1 MAPPASAAAPRTNNR
16 GRWPRSSDR
25 YEMEPLTVPATSPTV
40 LLTLATTGEKPK
52 ASRVG
57 KVMSEPEPTM
67 VLMVPATRPAPTMAS
82 ASSTDMERVY
92 RSGRGALNTVR
103 RPEGPVRDSGSEAVT
118 DHHPVAVSRPGRCG
132 GSSWVNPLASSQTA
146 HEQIT
151 QVQGLSALSLDAL
164 TSVAYGPEA
173 ILVVLA
179 VAGVGAL
186 HLILPITVAIVVLLT
201 ILVLS
206 YRQVIDAYPS
216 GGGAYAVARAN
227 LGHDASHVAAAS
239 LVVDYT
245 LTVAVSIA
253 AGVGQLTSAF
263 PGLTSSTVPLC
274 LGVLAFVT
282 VLNLRGLGDTARA
295 FLLPTMIFI
304 VGILGI
310 IAVGLVHPLALHAPQ
325 LGRPTTATRGLET
338 VGVLLV
344 LRGFAAGCSALTGV
358 EAIANGVPLFREP
371 RQVRAKRTEALL
383 GLTLGAM
390 LLGLAIL
397 ALRFHIQPRSGQ
409 TVLSQIMGE
418 AVGRHFAYYLV
429 SLAVTAALALA
440 ANTSFGGLPVLAS
453 LLARDHYLPHIF
465 TVRGDRQNYN
475 HGIVVL
481 ALFSAVLLVAVNGAT
496 QRLIPMF
503 AIGVFTGFTLSQVGL
518 VVHWHRTR
526 PPRWRQRAVING
538 VGALATAASTII
550 FLVSKFTS
558 GGWVVVVAVVVFV
571 TLFRHI
577 HRYYARVA
585 DILGFSTVPPKPS
598 TSAQTFV
605 IVPVTTVSSLTA
617 RALSEAMSI
626 GREVLAVTVAFAD
639 DDEQAEALSRQ
650 WDEWQPGV
658 PLRVLRTEYASVVKP
673 IVALIDEE
681 RATRDDQIVV
691 LIPVVVPTH
700 VRYRL
705 LHNHME
711 VVLSAAL
718 RTRTDVIVAR
728 VPVSLNAEAPSDETP
743 STSPRRPE
751 GEDTGLSQ

>member
-1 MAPPASAAAPRTNNR
+1 MWR
-16 GRWPRSSDR
+16 
-25 YEMEPLTVPATSPTV
+25 
-40 LLTLATTGEKPK
+40 LL
-52 ASRVG
+52 VG
-57 KVMSEPEPTM
+57 Q
-67 VLMVPATRPAPTMAS
+67 
-82 ASSTDMERVY
+82 
-92 RSGRGALNTVR
+92 
-103 RPEGPVRDSGSEAVT
+103 
-118 DHHPVAVSRPGRCG
+118 
-132 GSSWVNPLASSQTA
+132 PLASSQTA

-186 HLILPITVAIVVLLT
+186 HLILPITVAIVVLLL

-227 LGHDASHVAAAS
+227 LGTNASHVAAAS

-245 LTVAVSIA
+245 LTVSVSIA

-263 PGLTSSTVPLC
+263 PGLLSATVPLC

-282 VLNLRGLGDTARA
+282 VLNLRGLGDSARA
-295 FLLPTMIFI
+295 FLLPTMVFI

-310 IAVGLVHPLALHAPQ
+310 VAVGLVHPLALHAPP
-325 LGRPTTATRGLET
+325 LGRPTTATGGLET

-344 LRGFAAGCSALTGV
+344 LRAFAAGCSALTGV

-371 RQVRAKRTEALL
+371 RQIRAKRTEAML
-383 GLTLGAM
+383 GLTLSAM
-390 LLGLAIL
+390 LLGLAVL

-409 TVLSQIMGE
+409 TALSQIMGE

-453 LLARDHYLPHIF
+453 LLARDDYLPHIF

-481 ALFSAVLLVAVNGAT
+481 ALFSGGLLLAVHGAT

-526 PPRWRQRAVING
+526 PPRWRQRAVINA
-538 VGALATAASTII
+538 VGAFATAVSTVI

-558 GGWVVVVAVVVFV
+558 GGWLVVVAVVVFI
-571 TLFRHI
+571 TLFRRI
-577 HRYYARVA
+577 HRYYARVVE
-585 DILGFSTVPPKPS
+585 ILGFATLPPKPRGS
-598 TSAQTFV
+598 RDSFV
-605 IVPVTTVSSLTA
+605 IVPVTTVSTLTS
-617 RALSEAMSI
+617 RALSEALSI
-626 GREVLAVTVAFAD
+626 GHEVLAVTVAFAD
-639 DDEQAEALSRQ
+639 DGDEAEVLSRQ
-650 WDEWQPGV
+650 WDAWHPGV
-658 PLRVLRTEYASVVKP
+658 ELRVLHTEYASVVKP

-681 RATRDDQIVV
+681 LAARDEQQIVV
-691 LIPVVVPTH
+691 LIPVVVPTR

-705 LHNHME
+705 LHNHLE

-718 RTRTDVIVAR
+718 RTRTDVIVAH
-728 VPVSLNAEAPSDETP
+728 VPMSLNTDAPFVEKP
-743 STSPRRPE
+743 STSPRGPE
-751 GEDTGLSQ
+751 REDTGLSQ